1 MSTRLIKMKLLTQ
14 DMPVKIETDAR
25 TLGEL
30 KNVPEVKKLSIDW
43 NNTKVINKADKASFE
58 LDESILPA
66 IECWLFITPTKTK
79 SGTDLPYK
87 EVKAKIKEYKEKGGD
102 VPFNYTQATTAD
114 LNAFWKKVQGS
125 NIKSQSKPAA
135 KKVADVVTNVKAKT
149 IATKENTGLTKEEV
163 QAMIDSQ
170 LGKKEVKAESE
181 SIKET
186 PKEDTIL
193 VKDIADVVTKAELNS
208 EAQYLKN
215 KFYK

>member
-1 MSTRLIKMKLLTQ
+1 MKLLTQ

-30 KNVPEVKKLSIDW
+30 KNVPEVKRLSIDW

-79 SGTDLPYK
+79 SGQDLPYK
-87 EVKAKIKEYKEKGGD
+87 EVKAKIKEYKEKGGKVD
-102 VPFNYTQATTAD
+102 FNYTQATTAD
-114 LNAFWKKVQGS
+114 LNKFWNKVKGS
-125 NIKSQSKPAA
+125 KPIVGQSKPIA
-135 KKVADVVTNVKAKT
+135 KKVAEVVTNVKAK
-149 IATKENTGLTKEEV
+149 A
-163 QAMIDSQ
+163 
-170 LGKKEVKAESE
+170 E

-193 VKDIADVVTKAELNS
+193 VKDIADVVTKAELQS